1 MRGYFLFVRIELST
15 PSLADR
21 QMPYRFFVYTGVCK
35 GRKPSFVING
45 KNKKDMPAFS
55 SKQSCDLLENTL
67 LGCIAIQSRNH
78 PAGHLLWY
86 SFLLLCI

>member
-1 MRGYFLFVRIELST
+1 MRGVFPVCAYRAST

-21 QMPYRFFVYTGVCK
+21 QMPYRFFVYIGFVI

-55 SKQSCDLLENTL
+55 SKQSCDLLENTS